1 MKIRAR
7 WHDLREGLHY
17 GYPLC
22 CVLRFALSRWDAQAA
37 RRSRVDDERDFV
49 ICGIVHRR
57 VGGRDLRWST
67 WLEPGWDR
75 RRYGSQS

>member
-1 MKIRAR
+1 VKIRAR

-22 CVLRFALSRWDAQAA
+22 CVLRFALSRWAAQAA
-37 RRSRVDDERDFV
+37 RRSRLDDERPYV
-49 ICGIVHRR
+49 VCGIFHRS
-57 VGGRDLRWST
+57 GGRDPRWGS
-67 WLEPGWDR
+67 PGWDR